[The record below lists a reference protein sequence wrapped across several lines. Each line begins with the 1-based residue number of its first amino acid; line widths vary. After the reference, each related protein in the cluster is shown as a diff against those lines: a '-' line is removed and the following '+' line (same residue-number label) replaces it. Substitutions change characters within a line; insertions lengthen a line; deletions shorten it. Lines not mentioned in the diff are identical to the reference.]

1 MPRRVLLEGE
11 SKTLTFPWGKG
22 LTVDSIMADSTDHI
36 DWVYPSTGTKMLKA
50 QHPEF
55 DLSQQG
61 IHAAAG
67 VGCADCH
74 MPYKR
79 EGAVK
84 LTDHHIRSPLLMV
97 NNACQ
102 SCHSVSEDDLN
113 SRVKTIQDRFIHS
126 RDVAMDSLLALIT
139 DLEKAQTDGTEA
151 KRIEVARSYHR
162 KASFFIDYLYSENS
176 YGFHAPAESGR
187 IFADAIDA
195 ARKGQAALAGTVT
208 EPAELDG
215 PDQSGPAPSPKPAN
229 ATATPTPPATPTVTA
244 PPSPAGTPG
253 ATGTP

>member
-1 MPRRVLLEGE
+1 
-11 SKTLTFPWGKG
+11 
-22 LTVDSIMADSTDHI
+22 
-36 DWVYPSTGTKMLKA
+36 
-50 QHPEF
+50 
-55 DLSQQG
+55 
-61 IHAAAG
+61 
-67 VGCADCH
+67 
-74 MPYKR
+74 
-79 EGAVK
+79 
-84 LTDHHIRSPLLMV
+84 
-97 NNACQ
+97 
-102 SCHSVSEDDLN
+102 
-113 SRVKTIQDRFIHS
+113 
-126 RDVAMDSLLALIT
+126 MDSLLALIT